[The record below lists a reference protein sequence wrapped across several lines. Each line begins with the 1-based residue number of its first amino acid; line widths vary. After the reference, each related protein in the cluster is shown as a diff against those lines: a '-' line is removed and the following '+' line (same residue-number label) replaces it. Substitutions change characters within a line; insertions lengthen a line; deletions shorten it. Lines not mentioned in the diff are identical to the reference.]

1 MKKLFA
7 TAALIGGIAFSA
19 AQAATT
25 IEGTGAS
32 FPYPVYKAWI
42 KDYYKATGN
51 QVNYSPTGSGT
62 GIQEI
67 SARHV
72 DFGGSDK
79 PLTPAELK
87 KKGLYMF
94 PTVVGA
100 ITFAYNLPGI
110 DNLKLSEAA
119 ISGILLGNIEYWDA
133 ATIAKD
139 NPGVKLPHEKILF
152 VHRSDKS
159 GTTFNFTYYLSKMNS
174 VWRRHYGAK
183 KAVNW
188 PMKNRIAGKGNFG
201 VSTAI
206 ETNKYSIG
214 YVDYA
219 DAVKNHLKMAAIEDK
234 TGQFIAPKPEN
245 FVKAAGS
252 ANLNPKNDFYSIIAY
267 PKSGYPMV
275 AATFILL
282 PKEKQDKNKAVTAFF
297 DYSYKNGDAA
307 AAKLGYV
314 PLPASVKK
322 KIRTYWTEK
331 GIQ

>member
-1 MKKLFA
+1 MKRILLS
-7 TAALIGGIAFSA
+7 ALLVSSVSMSA
-19 AQAATT
+19 GYAGT

-32 FPYPVYKAWI
+32 FPYPVYKAWLS
-42 KDYYKATGN
+42 DYHKATGN

-62 GIQEI
+62 GIKEI

-79 PLTPAELK
+79 PLKPKVLARK
-87 KKGLYMF
+87 KLYMF

-100 ITFAYNLPGI
+100 ITFAYNVPGV
-110 DNLKLSEAA
+110 NQLKLSEAA

-133 ATIAKD
+133 ATLKKD
-139 NPGVKLPHEKILF
+139 NPGAKLPHKKILF

-174 VWRRHYGAK
+174 VWRRHFGAK

-188 PMKNRIAGKGNFG
+188 PMKNRIAGKGNYG
-201 VSTAI
+201 VSAGI
-206 ETNKYSIG
+206 KTNDYSIG

-219 DAVKNHLKMAAIEDK
+219 DAIKNGLKMATIEDAS
-234 TGQFIAPKPEN
+234 GQFVKPEPAA
-245 FVKAAGS
+245 FVKAAGN
-252 ANLNPKNDFYSIIAY
+252 AKLDPRRDFYAIIAY
-267 PKSGYPMV
+267 PKKGYPIV

-282 PKEKQDKNKAVTAFF
+282 PKEKAGNDKKVTEFF
-297 DYSYKNGDAA
+297 DYSFKHGDTAA
-307 AAKLGYV
+307 QKLGYV
-314 PLPASVKK
+314 PLPQNVKN
-322 KIRTYWTEK
+322 KIRQYWSNK